1 MARTPAGLEH
11 PQLDNMSDGQLREL
25 IEHARETLGRRIQER
40 LEEFRALAREAG
52 FEVSLTKARIS

>member
-11 PQLDNMSDGQLREL
+11 VQLDNMTDGELREL
-25 IEHARETLGRRIQER
+25 IEHARERLSRRIQER
-40 LEEFRALAREAG
+40 LQEFRALAREAG